1 MQNFS
6 ERLRLLRKTL
16 ALTMDEFGEKLGM
29 TKASISRLEAGLN
42 GASEQTI
49 RLICSTFGVD
59 YFWLTE
65 GKGEMFVDSL
75 DVIIDELAAEK
86 HWDEQTISIMKKLYS
101 LPPEQFD
108 IVCRLIENLKEKEQ

>member
-6 ERLRLLRKTL
+6 ERLRILRKTL
-16 ALTMDEFGEKLGM
+16 DLTMDEFGEKLGM